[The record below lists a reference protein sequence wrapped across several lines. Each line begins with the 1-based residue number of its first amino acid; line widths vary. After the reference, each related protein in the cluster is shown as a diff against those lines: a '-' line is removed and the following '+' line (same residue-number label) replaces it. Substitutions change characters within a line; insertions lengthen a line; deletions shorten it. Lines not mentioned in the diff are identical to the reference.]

1 MSAVLALTLITK
13 IQQIIIY
20 ATTNL
25 TYLAIE
31 GYLIFQ
37 LFN

>member
-25 TYLAIE
+25 TYFFL
-31 GYLIFQ
+31 
-37 LFN
+37 